1 MDMLTDLL
9 PTFTMLSDCK
19 SFSLASGKLHKSQSA
34 TSTQIA
40 KLEEQIG
47 LKLVD
52 RSQRPLKLTEGG
64 EVFLQ
69 YAREVLSRTDSLTA
83 DLRRLSAGDIGE
95 VKIGATRA
103 VGAFLLPRIVRNIL
117 KEYPGL
123 KIQLVT
129 QPRALTYELLQEG
142 KIDFAV
148 ILSDRRPKGF
158 KVESLKAE
166 PLCLV
171 TFSKH
176 RLAKQ
181 KVILPKQIAQLP
193 FIAGVRGN
201 RNADMIDEICQQSGM
216 PQSSAALQ
224 ISTLHGRKEAA
235 KAGLGLTVLPR
246 FVVESEIKNKSLTQ
260 LRIKGVDLGS
270 AWIMLVERARLTP
283 RANVE
288 LVKRLIKKKIEQ
300 QDSPH

>member
-1 MDMLTDLL
+1 MDILTDLL
-9 PTFTMLSDCK
+9 RTFTILSECR

-40 KLEEQIG
+40 KLEEQVG

-64 EVFLQ
+64 ELFLQ
-69 YAREVLSRTDSLTA
+69 YAREVLSRTDELTA
-83 DLRRLSAGDIGE
+83 VLGRLSDGTTGE

-103 VGAFLLPRIVRNIL
+103 IGAFLLPKIIQSVL
-117 KEYPGL
+117 KEHPGL
-123 KIQLVT
+123 KILLVT

-158 KVESLKAE
+158 RVASLKAE

-176 RLAKQ
+176 RLAK
-181 KVILPKQIAQLP
+181 KKIILPKQIAQMP
-193 FIAGVRGN
+193 FIVGVRGN
-201 RNADMIDEICQQSGM
+201 RNTDMIDEICKQSGM

-235 KAGLGLTVLPR
+235 KAGLGVTVLPR
-246 FVVESEIKNKSLTQ
+246 FVVQSEMRSKSLTQ
-260 LRIKGVDLGS
+260 LRIKGIDLGS
-270 AWIMLVERARLTP
+270 AWIMLVERTRLTP

-288 LVKRLIKKKIEQ
+288 LVKSLIKERVQKT
-300 QDSPH
+300 

>member
-9 PTFTMLSDCK
+9 RTFTMLSDCK

-69 YAREVLSRTDSLTA
+69 YAREVLSRTDRLTA
-83 DLRRLSAGDIGE
+83 DLRRLSAGDMGE

-103 VGAFLLPRIVRNIL
+103 VGAFLLPRIVRSIL

-158 KVESLKAE
+158 NVESLKAE

-216 PQSSAALQ
+216 PQSSVQGADLQ
-224 ISTLHGRKEAA
+224 GSGRKEAA

-300 QDSPH
+300 QDSPR